1 MSVAVQPYL
10 RAIASGREP
19 SGDLRITLLVSP
31 VFQETPGTSTISL
44 QTWPD
49 EIRAYFAK
57 GPRAKGKYR
66 IDIALDNGI
75 AIPVPAYADYLES
88 SKDLSAAYAGIS
100 KAWQAAVGIDL
111 DDNVW
116 ESLAKTIRDSLQSA
130 STKGAITDANPKAP
144 GTADG
149 KHPAFST
156 SEVVGASISITSVI
170 PVKQGDIA
178 FHKEFE
184 RAAAVARRL
193 AGLAQSETDPE
204 PEIRGASAGA
214 AEKSADDLRKER
226 WQLEFDK
233 LVMDTT
239 KDRKNAS
246 NWWKGEKCSTPNA
259 QDHATLVAEV
269 VAGTSTEAAEA
280 VSSHRYGYHP
290 QKDAGPP
297 KQAGEDA
304 TEDEIANGK
313 LRMALAAYY
322 AISSSPAWSR
332 LFGFAVDVVV
342 RNQDIPANLSGK
354 LRVTV
359 LDDKIPGLPVVST
372 WAKLEKTGFW
382 PTASIDTCTDIRDGF
397 IDLNTKTDTGDPRH
411 ELVTLD
417 VRRAVEVDRFYG
429 SAANER
435 PQLFK
440 SSGLTLIDRGRARA
454 MVRTLSRA
462 RQACDACGESGPFEI
477 DAEDLMVGMRLQI
490 GLVREDMTHWRSLA
504 ERSVDYRLDADANP
518 ARTARLIEILLGK
531 KGTARRRMI
540 DQSILTTATRL
551 VPVTG
556 TGQQGVEREAI
567 VEQALGTWDGSPMAV
582 YCGEDSRALDAGDVL
597 ELGMS
602 IELDLP
608 TERSLR
614 LPPLRYGE
622 TYRKLARPVY
632 PSGVSIV
639 TGSVDERYATPARR
653 FLRHEALGAPI
664 VLLPEAIAV
673 GNRPSP
679 MDFERHL
686 SAVLRSASAVIGSD
700 PEDIKAAEPFIKG
713 RQYVPLSM
721 RLSGSDTIRVI
732 IPPEASLDELLRHG
746 SLDAPGTRAAI
757 LEGGLKKVAFGLPPR
772 FSSQDKPAPRFPA
785 LITKSRPG
793 FDDGKI
799 DLSRQLGWSE
809 QQSRQAQPDGSGGA
823 QGTGVFTGRTRISH
837 QHAPFRPD
845 PAAEDMFIRFRYTG
859 TSVVAGD
866 AVVIGNA
873 QLGAY
878 PNRKPIVLQ
887 VRKSNEARANPRS
900 GRPVTRISA
909 STYDGIK
916 IGAPGGEPVVVV
928 EIELSRG
935 DEFEA
940 DVFYLPSAEH
950 LARNFA
956 LIETLGALA
965 LAYQGKGPAT
975 QTGPQQADKSAVDS
989 NIPDTLKRL
998 LAKAETTGG
1007 ALTTRGFRVP
1017 SNLRDVAG
1025 AVVDKIKSQTNIPE
1039 LSAFE
1044 SIRLAHA
1051 VNRPFAA
1058 PLLQGRL
1065 SLVRPAQRKGSE
1077 QALPGSAS
1085 VSTSPSSGALRTRKW
1100 DDQKKIVDEAGTSV
1114 ALTKD
1119 YLLTGELQF
1128 HASTTGTIEI
1138 EAETVSPRD
1147 PVFDN
1152 PERKRSLRA
1161 RLAGTWPR
1169 RFDLNGDRAD
1179 ATIRDVYGFQNI
1191 DPVTGKVSL
1200 ATSRVILLRIELL
1213 GHPANLPADILK
1225 GIDAGGMATIDLAF
1239 VHALARSGEVI
1250 VDERG
1255 LPLLKA
1261 LQVHA
1266 FPDGRA
1272 RELLLRPVAYS
1283 RFATDFQTA
1292 PFWDG
1297 EKARSRVLLRQELQ
1311 QQELRQRGETQR
1323 VWLPSTVRPLKC
1335 DAEAPVPMISI
1346 ERKPK
1351 HDKGSETVFELIRH
1365 AKTRVY
1371 LKRSWYSSGQ
1381 GERVGLV
1388 IWPPTIFSAT
1398 ASTELNKVV
1407 LDHRSGQ
1414 LDVTNL
1420 VDADLGVAGSFI
1432 TRWGGD
1438 PIREDRAPSKETL
1451 MSKSVFIDA
1460 DLDDVARASNPH
1472 DPEVHENV
1480 TVPIRLPG
1488 RSDDSPDAFVPL
1500 KASLLTYVPCFDT
1513 DREEWFVDIDLTT
1526 ENATSPFVRFG
1537 LVRFQANSILDDI
1550 RVSEPIVVWSQLL
1563 PDRNLKVKTTMVSG
1577 TLKVSN
1583 LTLTGPASVG
1593 IKELAISA
1601 EAKEALRKQGIEDP
1615 NKNLRT
1621 PFVRTWL
1628 VHEASDAS
1636 GVRRSP
1642 VHPRDVRYEMRGDNT
1657 KDSQTIW
1664 EFHDIDVDAGRLEE
1678 LGEGKIYVYVEE
1690 RDRRMPA
1697 TYIAYPKPQA
1707 LAGQLSQS
1715 KAGKKPN
1722 DPTKIIEPH
1731 SIYDTRSSHR
1741 TAREPVTEVDMF
1753 NDSTFIASGPSFSA
1767 RIEIHDIRR
1776 PGSKPR

>member
-1 MSVAVQPYL
+1 MSVAVKPYL

-31 VFQETPGTSTISL
+31 VFQETPDTSTISL
-44 QTWPD
+44 HAWPE
-49 EIRAYFAK
+49 EIRTYFAK
-57 GPRAKGKYR
+57 KPEAADKYR
-66 IDIALDNGI
+66 IKIDFDDGTTVQ
-75 AIPVPAYADYLES
+75 PVPAVVDYLES
-88 SKDLSAAYAGIS
+88 SKDLSAVYAGIN
-100 KAWQAAVGIDL
+100 KAWQGAVAADP
-111 DDNVW
+111 DDAVW
-116 ESLAKTIRDSLQSA
+116 KSLATTIRHSLQSA

-144 GTADG
+144 GTDDG
-149 KHPAFST
+149 KHPAIAA
-156 SEVVGASISITSVI
+156 SEVAGGVISITSVI

-193 AGLAQSETDPE
+193 AGLAQPETDPE
-204 PEIRGASAGA
+204 PEMRGASAGV
-214 AEKSADDLRKER
+214 AERSADDLRKER
-226 WQLEFDK
+226 WELEFDK
-233 LVMDTT
+233 LVMDTA
-239 KDRKNAS
+239 KDRKNA
-246 NWWKGEKCSTPNA
+246 NDWWKGEKCA
-259 QDHATLVAEV
+259 AADEKDHAALVAEV
-269 VAGTSTEAAEA
+269 VAGTSKEAADA

-290 QKDAGPP
+290 QTDAGPP
-297 KQAGEDA
+297 KQVGEDA
-304 TEDEIANGK
+304 TKDQAANAK

-342 RNQDIPANLSGK
+342 RSKDIPADLSGK
-354 LRVTV
+354 LKVTV
-359 LDDKIPGLPVVST
+359 KADKIPGLPVVST

-382 PTASIDTCTDIRDGF
+382 PTTSIDTCTDIRDGF

-429 SAANER
+429 SVANER

-462 RQACDACGESGPFEI
+462 KQACDACGDSGPFEI

-490 GLVREDMTHWRSLA
+490 GLVRKDMTHWRSLA
-504 ERSVDYRLDADANP
+504 ERSVDYRLDGDANP
-518 ARTARLIEILLGK
+518 AKTARLIEIMLGK
-531 KGTARRRMI
+531 KGTPRRRMI

-556 TGQQGVEREAI
+556 TGEGVEREAI

-597 ELGMS
+597 ELGVS
-602 IELDLP
+602 TELDLP
-608 TERSLR
+608 TQRDLR

-632 PSGVSIV
+632 PGGVSIV
-639 TGSVDERYATPARR
+639 AGSIDERYATPARR

-673 GNRPSP
+673 GSRPSP

-686 SAVLRSASAVIGSD
+686 SAILRSAGGVIGND
-700 PEDIKAAEPFIKG
+700 PEDLKTAEPFIKG
-713 RQYVPLSM
+713 RQYVPLST
-721 RLSGSDTIRVI
+721 RLSGPDTIRVI
-732 IPPEASLDELLRHG
+732 IPPEASLDELLRHS
-746 SLDAPGTRAAI
+746 SLDVLGTRAAM

-772 FSSQDKPAPRFPA
+772 FSSQDKPAPRFPS
-785 LITKSRPG
+785 LVTKSRPG

-799 DLSRQLGWSE
+799 DLSRALGWSE
-809 QQSRQAQPDGSGGA
+809 QQSRRAPDGSDGA
-823 QGTGVFTGRTRISH
+823 QGTGVFTGRSRTSH

-845 PAAEDMFIRFRYTG
+845 PAAEEMFIRFRYTG

-866 AVVIGNA
+866 AVVVENDK
-873 QLGAY
+873 LGAY
-878 PNRKPIVLQ
+878 PNRKPVVLQ
-887 VRKSNEARANPRS
+887 VRKSNQTRANPKS

-909 STYDGIK
+909 STYDGIR

-928 EIELSRG
+928 EIELLRG
-935 DEFEA
+935 DDFEA
-940 DVFYLPSAEH
+940 DVFYLPSAEQ
-950 LARNFA
+950 LAKKFA

-965 LAYQGKGPAT
+965 LAHQGKGPAT
-975 QTGPQQADKSAVDS
+975 KAGMTQADKPAVDPGIS
-989 NIPDTLKRL
+989 DCLKLL
-998 LAKAETTGG
+998 LAKAETPGG
-1007 ALTTRGFRVP
+1007 TPTTRGLAVP
-1017 SNLRDVAG
+1017 SNLKDVADV
-1025 AVVDKIKSQTNIPE
+1025 VVDKIKSQTNIPE

-1044 SIRLAHA
+1044 TIRLAHA

-1058 PLLQGRL
+1058 PQLQGI
-1065 SLVRPAQRKGSE
+1065 SLLRPAARKGLG
-1077 QALPGSAS
+1077 QDLPAAG
-1085 VSTSPSSGALRTRKW
+1085 TLRSRKW
-1100 DDQKKIVDEAGTSV
+1100 EEQSKIVEEAGTNV

-1119 YLLTGELQF
+1119 YLLRGQLKF

-1179 ATIRDVYGFQNI
+1179 ATVRDVYGFQDI

-1200 ATSRVILLRIELL
+1200 ATSRVTLLRIEFL

-1225 GIDAGGMATIDLAF
+1225 GIDAGGMAAIDLAF

-1250 VDERG
+1250 VDEHG

-1272 RELLLRPVAYS
+1272 RELLLRPISYS

-1323 VWLPSTVRPLKC
+1323 VWLPSTVRPAKC

-1346 ERKPK
+1346 ERKPR
-1351 HDKGSETVFELIRH
+1351 HGEGAETVFELIRH

-1388 IWPPTIFSAT
+1388 VWPPTIFSAK
-1398 ASTELNKVV
+1398 APTELNKVV
-1407 LDHRSGQ
+1407 LDHRAGQ

-1472 DPEVHENV
+1472 DPEVRENV
-1480 TVPIRLPG
+1480 AVPIRLPG
-1488 RSDDSPDAFVPL
+1488 RTDDSPDAFVPL

-1526 ENATSPFVRFG
+1526 ENATNPFVRFG
-1537 LVRFQANSILDDI
+1537 LVRFQANSILGDI

-1563 PDRNLKVKTTMVSG
+1563 PDRNLKVKTTMANG
-1577 TLKVSN
+1577 TLTVSN

-1593 IKELAISA
+1593 IRELDISA
-1601 EAKEALRKQGIEDP
+1601 EARDALRKQRIDDP
-1615 NKNLRT
+1615 NRNLRT

-1628 VHEASDAS
+1628 VHEVSDTS

-1657 KDSQTIW
+1657 KNIQTIW
-1664 EFHDIDVDAGRLEE
+1664 EFHDISVDAARLEE

-1697 TYIAYPKPQA
+1697 TYIDYPKPRA
-1707 LAGQLSQS
+1707 PSGQPSQS
-1715 KAGKKPN
+1715 MAGKESK
-1722 DPTKIIEPH
+1722 DPTRVIEPH
-1731 SIYDTRSSHR
+1731 SSHDTRSSHR

-1753 NDSTFIASGPSFSA
+1753 NNSTFVASGPSFSA
-1767 RIEIHDIRR
+1767 RIEIHDIQR